1 MMQVAVNDQAHYSLA
16 QNKFVPTCATVL
28 VKYLTPQTR
37 QLPHS
42 AHIEPWSFLFFI
54 RIKNILRDSYED
66 VWKIKFNY
74 KQFFSRSSKPSMRR
88 ASTLTD
94 PME

>member
-42 AHIEPWSFLFFI
+42 AHIEP
-54 RIKNILRDSYED
+54 
-66 VWKIKFNY
+66 
-74 KQFFSRSSKPSMRR
+74 
-88 ASTLTD
+88 
-94 PME
+94 